1 MRRWDILDTN
11 EVYWQGVI
19 PPSHRRIVLKY
30 SHDIKASGHL
40 GIKKTLSKT
49 RQSYYRPGLQNDVK
63 AYVGGCDICAR
74 RKERL
79 KTKRAPMEIVKS
91 GFPMERIAI
100 DILGEL
106 PITERGNHYILVIG
120 DYFTK

>member
-1 MRRWDILDTN
+1 M
-11 EVYWQGVI
+11 
-19 PPSHRRIVLKY
+19 
-30 SHDIKASGHL
+30 
-40 GIKKTLSKT
+40 
-49 RQSYYRPGLQNDVK
+49 K

-74 RKERL
+74 RKEPL

-106 PITERGNHYILVIG
+106 PITERGNRYILVIG
-120 DYFTK
+120 DYFTKWTEYHAMPNMEASTVASILVEQVVSRFGIPYFIHSDQGS